1 MLKKYIDVDLLK
13 SELKDLNQ
21 SERLYYMGVF
31 DVINSQPVVGAKEVR
46 HCKWINDGDC
56 FHCSVC
62 NKSFGFLSEKC
73 VSNFCP
79 NCGAKMR

>member
-1 MLKKYIDVDLLK
+1 MSKKKYK
-13 SELKDLNQ
+13 
-21 SERLYYMGVF
+21 
-31 DVINSQPVVGAKEVR
+31 VR
-46 HCKWINDGDC
+46 HCTIHILNGKWINDGDC

-79 NCGAKMR
+79 NCGAKMDKK